1 MAPKKKATPVKKA
14 PAKKAVAKKP
24 AKKAAPKKKAVT
36 KKAAAPKKAPEEI
49 VEAAPEQQESG
60 QQGNGA
66 EMAQPM
72 LRILAQYIKDASFE
86 NPNAPDSLRQDQDAP
101 SIGISIEIGR
111 QMVDEN
117 TVEVVLMLGAKAE
130 RDGKTVFLCELEYAG
145 LFAFGNI
152 AEEHIQP
159 MILIECPRLLFPF
172 ARQIMAELTQNGGYP
187 PILLEPPDFAAMFR
201 DEMMRR
207 AQQAGGSV
215 TFN

>member
-1 MAPKKKATPVKKA
+1 MAPKKK
-14 PAKKAVAKKP
+14 PAAAKKP
-24 AKKAAPKKKAVT
+24 TKKATPKKKAAPK
-36 KKAAAPKKAPEEI
+36 PETEAQA
-49 VEAAPEQQESG
+49 EAAQQE
-60 QQGNGA
+60 GNGA

-86 NPNAPDSLRQDQDAP
+86 NPNAPDSLRQDQSAP
-101 SIGISIEIGR
+101 AININIEIGR
-111 QMVDEN
+111 QLIDDN

-130 RDGKTVFLCELEYAG
+130 RDGNTVFLCELEYAG

-207 AQQAGGSV
+207 AQASGESV